1 MAHASAVVIP
11 LIADEQVLAEALHKM
26 NPTCKHASVSPYKEC
41 EQIARNVFRTGV
53 VKSGEEFIHDM
64 KDMPGVKRILN
75 EALREAWQEGYDS
88 LISGNPYD
96 TEEE

>member
-1 MAHASAVVIP
+1 
-11 LIADEQVLAEALHKM
+11 
-26 NPTCKHASVSPYKEC
+26 
-41 EQIARNVFRTGV
+41 
-53 VKSGEEFIHDM
+53 M

-75 EALREAWQEGYDS
+75 EALREAWQEGYDA